1 MTVRLRPHHLLC
13 MLTYA
18 GKGYSPAFTANMTVV
33 VGRIAG
39 GEPVEIVEGPDDIC
53 KPLLSEPDPHCY
65 RESVQV
71 RDRRA
76 SQDVGQLL
84 GVSISAGELPALT
97 EGRLDMLRQAFRDGD
112 IRAACR
118 DGDIRAA
125 CRDCE
130 WQELCGRIADNAFS
144 GTALRE
150 AGRHDIPPRDRQP

>member
-33 VGRIAG
+33 VERIAG
-39 GEPVEIVEGPDDIC
+39 GEPIEIVSGPDDIC
-53 KPLLSEPDPHCY
+53 RPLLSEPDPHCQ

-84 GVSISAGELPALT
+84 GVAISAGELPALA
-97 EGRLDMLRQAFRDGD
+97 EGRLDMLRQAFRDGK
-112 IRAACR
+112 
-118 DGDIRAA
+118 IRAA

-130 WQELCGRIADNAFS
+130 WQDLCGGISDDDFA
-144 GTALRE
+144 GTALKE
-150 AGRHDIPPRDRQP
+150 AGRKAGIPG

>member
-33 VGRIAG
+33 VERIAA
-39 GEPVEIVEGPDDIC
+39 GEPVEIFEGPDDIC
-53 KPLLSEPDPHCY
+53 KPLLSEPDPHCH

-76 SQDVGQLL
+76 SRDVGQLL
-84 GVSISAGELPALT
+84 GVTISAGELPALT
-97 EGRLDMLRQAFRDGD
+97 EGRLEMLRQAFRDGD
-112 IRAACR
+112 IRT
-118 DGDIRAA
+118 A

-130 WQELCGRIADNAFS
+130 WQELCGRIADSAFS

>member
-18 GKGYSPAFTANMTVV
+18 GKGYSPDFTANMTVV

-39 GEPVEIVEGPDDIC
+39 GEEIEIVEGPDDIC
-53 KPLLSEPDPHCY
+53 RPLLSEPDPHCH

-84 GVSISAGELPALT
+84 GVTISAGELPALT
-97 EGRLDMLRQAFRDGD
+97 EGRLDMLRQAFRE
-112 IRAACR
+112 
-118 DGDIRAA
+118 GDIRAA

-130 WQELCGRIADNAFS
+130 WQDLCGRIAGDAFR
-144 GTALRE
+144 GTALKE
-150 AGRHDIPPRDRQP
+150 ACRPDRQPRDGPPSVR